1 MATNLA
7 TVPKTAR
14 TRTLFGKIARTVRRH
29 QNQDGA
35 LWWLK
40 RAPSALDWAIRAY
53 ETLAPRSGR
62 KPRNP
67 VLRVTSPGT
76 SAAEP
81 GLATIRSWAYSA
93 EEHFPEGIVEA
104 SVDEDELWVEL
115 SNRVPVE
122 GGESSAQWNRRCGFH
137 AALNTFCL
145 TNGIHRVRLRVKTRS
160 GIVVSRRTVAFQV
173 NNVGRLAEVT
183 SGMLKN
189 AANTK
194 RIWVDTVDSSDFPF
208 DAAREVAWFER
219 SDALL
224 RVAEIVAKHKLPE
237 AYEAHLRHFVKN
249 GYIVFDHFISPQQ
262 CGQINRDLDALIA
275 SGKVE
280 YKFKGQ
286 RIEKMFE
293 HSKATRDLWAHPEI
307 LKVLS
312 AIFDD
317 QAVPCQ
323 TLNFVHGSQQD
334 VHQDV
339 IHLTPFPPGFMCG
352 VWVALEDIHAD
363 SGPLVVYPGSHR
375 LPRLYTR
382 TVGVEKVRDNSKW
395 REFSAGY
402 TPRVKELIDQS
413 GIEPVYYTPKT
424 GSVLIWHENLA
435 HGGSPRN
442 NDELTRKSI
451 VSHYF
456 ARGAA
461 AFYDSQGMPAWTTP
475 ADDD

>member
-1 MATNLA
+1 MAEA
-7 TVPKTAR
+7 GP
-14 TRTLFGKIARTVRRH
+14 
-29 QNQDGA
+29 
-35 LWWLK
+35 
-40 RAPSALDWAIRAY
+40 RAMDWAIRAY

-62 KPRNP
+62 KPRKP

-76 SAAEP
+76 GAVEP
-81 GLATIRSWAYSA
+81 GLATIRGWAYSA
-93 EEHFPEGIVEA
+93 EEDFPEGIVEA
-104 SVDEDELWVEL
+104 AIDEGDPWVEL

-122 GGESSAQWNRRCGFH
+122 GSESCGQWNRRCGFQ
-137 AALNTFCL
+137 AAMNTFSF
-145 TNGIHRVRLRVKTRS
+145 TNGTHRLRLRVKTRS
-160 GIVVSRRTVAFQV
+160 GRMVCEREVAFRV
-173 NNVGRLAEVT
+173 NHVGRLAEIT

-189 AANTK
+189 AETTK

-224 RVAEIVAKHKLPE
+224 RVAEIVARHKLPE
-237 AYEAHLRHFVKN
+237 AFEAHLRHFVKN
-249 GYIVFDHFISPQQ
+249 GYIVLEHFISLQQ
-262 CGQINRDLDALIA
+262 CAQINRDLGVLIA
-275 SGKVE
+275 SGKVGYE
-280 YKFKGQ
+280 YKGQ

-323 TLNFVHGSQQD
+323 TLNFVHGSQQN

-352 VWVALEDIHAD
+352 VWVALEDIHPD
-363 SGPLVVYPGSHR
+363 SGPLMVYPGSHR
-375 LPRLYTR
+375 LPRLYTQ
-382 TVGVEKVRDNSKW
+382 TVGVEKVRDSSKW
-395 REFSAGY
+395 GEFTARY
-402 TPRVKELIDQS
+402 TPRVKELIDLA
-413 GIEPVYYTPKT
+413 GLEPVYYTPKA
-424 GSVLIWHENLA
+424 GSILIWHENLA
-435 HGGSPRN
+435 HGGSRRN

-475 ADDD
+475 PDDD